1 VGLNGTKNYE
11 MIFLILSM
19 SKNPIMSNQKN
30 TQTAESIVKEIKRKT
45 RRKFS
50 SEEKI
55 IINKNF

>member
-1 VGLNGTKNYE
+1 
-11 MIFLILSM
+11 M
-19 SKNPIMSNQKN
+19 SKYPIMSNQKH